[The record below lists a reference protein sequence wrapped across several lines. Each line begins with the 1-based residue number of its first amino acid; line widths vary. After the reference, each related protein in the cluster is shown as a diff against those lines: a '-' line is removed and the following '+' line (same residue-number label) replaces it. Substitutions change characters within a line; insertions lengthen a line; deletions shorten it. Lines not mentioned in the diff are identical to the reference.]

1 MTMDMKRIMRHLVAT
16 RRMVGRAFP
25 KGALEAIDRA
35 IKESEA
41 AHRGEIRFAVEGALH
56 IDPLLRGQTARER
69 AIDVFS
75 QLRIW
80 DTEHNNGV
88 LIYLLLAERAI
99 EIVAALRENMILDCL
114 PLWLNNMF
122 HYGRES
128 SLDEVADSLI
138 ARLPENIVL
147 VTNEIGMGF
156 IPADPLSRRY
166 GDALGRL
173 NARVAAACDRVIL
186 MVAGQPLLIKGES
199 MQALRDT
206 KTESD
211 GNGRFRV
218 EVS

>member
-1 MTMDMKRIMRHLVAT
+1 MRTLITGGVKSGKSSLALRLAEEFSHPRYFLATAEAFDEEMKARIAKHREE
-16 RRMVGRAFP
+16 RA
-25 KGALEAIDRA
+25 
-35 IKESEA
+35 S
-41 AHRGEIRFAVEGALH
+41 RFATIEE
-56 IDPLLRGQTARER
+56 P
-69 AIDVFS
+69 
-75 QLRIW
+75 
-80 DTEHNNGV
+80 
-88 LIYLLLAERAI
+88 I